1 MMIIPFYKK
10 IIFKIFFLI
19 SMVLIA
25 AFTANLIISNN
36 MINKVMEKRL
46 IHDFNSAYNT
56 TGNFVNLVAQTSKM
70 WAKEIVI
77 NHLYF
82 QDLSKKDPY
91 VIANILTVEKNKM
104 FADVIILLD
113 EKGTILAQSGSAYQ
127 SGDSLKYLSI
137 VKETLTEKKQIKKI
151 AREKDTFI
159 IYSSALIQ
167 IDNSIKGVLLVGHFI
182 NDLFLENIK
191 KNTSLELAFMGNSAV
206 MSSTKWGA
214 DSNLDSMPISYLQ
227 YQNLLSNPAAME
239 EIRYKN
245 KTFIVT
251 ARYLNDLESLISGSI
266 LLAYPYDEIKQEKI
280 AMLKKKIIFFFSI
293 LLIVLL
299 LIYLVIR
306 KYLQAI
312 NQLTQAV
319 NVVSKHGVYKRVE
332 SNSNDEIEVL
342 ANSFNNMGSELNVLH
357 NHFEQTITARTS
369 ELVLAK
375 EEAEQANKAKSE
387 FLSRMSHEL
396 RTPMNAILG
405 FAQLLELDEADFDT
419 PQQEN
424 IQEILNAG
432 HHLLRLIN
440 EVLDLAKIESG
451 KLEIFITEVYLKDI
465 LQQCGQLISVQLQEQ
480 HIELIDNIS
489 AEGYCVQA
497 DEMRLKQALLNLLS
511 NAIKY
516 NCAQGRII
524 LDAEL
529 INTQGDKQFL
539 RISVIDTGP
548 GLSQEYVKL
557 LFLPFTRLENE
568 HIEGT
573 GIGLVITKNLIEL
586 MGGKI
591 GVDSVPGKGSTFWIE
606 LLVSPIKKG

>member
-1 MMIIPFYKK
+1 MIIPFYKK

-25 AFTANLIISNN
+25 AFVANLIISNN
-36 MINKVMEKRL
+36 MRNKVVEKEL
-46 IHDFNSAYNT
+46 ISDFNSAYNT
-56 TGNFVNLVAQTSKM
+56 TGNFINLVAQTSQM

-77 NHLYF
+77 NHLNF
-82 QDLSKKDPY
+82 QAISKKDPH
-91 VIANILTVEKNKM
+91 VIANILTAEKNKM
-104 FADVIILLD
+104 SADIIVLLD
-113 EKGTILAQSGSAYQ
+113 EKGTILAQSGSVHQ

-137 VKETLTEKKQIKKI
+137 VKETLTEKKQIQKI
-151 AREKDTFI
+151 AREKETFV

-167 IDNSIKGVLLVGHFI
+167 ADNSIKGILLVGYFI

-191 KNTSLELAFMGNSAV
+191 KNASLELAFIGNSAV

-214 DSNLDSMPISYLQ
+214 DSNLDRMPISYLQ
-227 YQNLLSNPAAME
+227 YQNLLSNPETMK
-239 EIRYKN
+239 EIRYNN

-266 LLAYPYDEIKQEKI
+266 LLAYPYDHIKQENI
-280 AMLKKKIIFFFSI
+280 AMLKKKIIFFFSS

-299 LIYLVIR
+299 LIYFVIR

-342 ANSFNNMGSELNVLH
+342 ANSFNTMGSELNVLH

-375 EEAEQANKAKSE
+375 EEAEQANKSKSE

-405 FAQLLELDEADFDT
+405 FAQLLEMDKTDFDKL
-419 PQQEN
+419 QQDN

-451 KLEIFITEVYLKDI
+451 KMEVFITEVDLKEV
-465 LQQCGQLISVQLQEQ
+465 LQQCMPLISVRLQEQ

-497 DEMRLKQALLNLLS
+497 DEMRLKQALINLLS

-524 LDAEL
+524 LDAEF
-529 INTQGDKQFL
+529 IKKQGDKQFL
-539 RISVIDTGP
+539 RISVIDTGH
-548 GLSQEYVKL
+548 GLNEEDIKL
-557 LFLPFTRLENE
+557 LFLPFTRLKNE
-568 HIEGT
+568 QIEGT

-586 MGGKI
+586 MGGTI

-606 LLVSPIKKG
+606 LLVKPLNND